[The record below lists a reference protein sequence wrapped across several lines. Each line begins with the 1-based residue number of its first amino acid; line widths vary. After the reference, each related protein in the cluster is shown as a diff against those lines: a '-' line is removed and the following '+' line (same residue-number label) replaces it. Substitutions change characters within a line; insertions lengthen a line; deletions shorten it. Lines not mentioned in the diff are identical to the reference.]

1 MQFLSVAKRDADV
14 LPRVICRQTFVINV
28 PCHILPV
35 LLNLDPN
42 VAMTIITI
50 GPNSVHIGR
59 DIDCFVE
66 INIEGVEASTTLK
79 SVIFRVAP
87 EEVLDDLLAVEDVDF

>member
-1 MQFLSVAKRDADV
+1 MVKRDADV
-14 LPRVICRQTFVINV
+14 LPCVICRQIFVINV

-35 LLNLDPN
+35 LLKLDPN

-50 GPNSVHIGR
+50 GPNSEHLGR
-59 DIDCFVE
+59 DIDCLVE
-66 INIEGVEASTTLK
+66 TNIEGVEASTTLK
-79 SVIFRVAP
+79 SVLFRVAP